1 MKFSAA
7 LVVALLTAP
16 SAAFAPAVRPSR
28 PSSSSSLPPPL
39 PSSRRFGAATL
50 ESPSSAETPTA
61 VVVVDGG
68 GGGGASSSSS
78 SSSEDA
84 ASATTIVEKAW
95 PVADFVKDS
104 DRVLPGRYNDRS
116 NSIALPFLPRP
127 TALDGSHAGD
137 YGFDPLGLS
146 EKLDLYAM
154 QESEARHSRLAMLAV
169 VGWPTSEL
177 LAPSWMLQD
186 GGRAPS
192 VLNGVNP
199 LSFLAIAG
207 FLGAAGY
214 LEYRTS
220 LRRTLSTPMGR
231 LHERD
236 MSAVWKYGVAGDYNW
251 DPMNLYS
258 SCGDDYKGRKGLRDV
273 ELSHGR
279 VAMLG
284 ITYFA
289 AWEALTGHPIVE
301 NNMLFHPNLLFPLL
315 VAAYAGWGQIY
326 EVGPLNE
333 YPIEIRYTNEGEMKL
348 NRLQRGIQDVV
359 DKVATSTRGAKA
371 QLDVLDSKFG
381 IYEKVGS
388 GGTNMVEAV
397 KSTYNAAKEGYLENV
412 VVGARSED

>member
-1 MKFSAA
+1 MK
-7 LVVALLTAP
+7 TKT
-16 SAAFAPAVRPSR
+16 
-28 PSSSSSLPPPL
+28 
-39 PSSRRFGAATL
+39 RR
-50 ESPSSAETPTA
+50 
-61 VVVVDGG
+61 
-68 GGGGASSSSS
+68 
-78 SSSEDA
+78 
-84 ASATTIVEKAW
+84 
-95 PVADFVKDS
+95 
-104 DRVLPGRYNDRS
+104 GRYSDKA

-169 VGWPTSEL
+169 VGWPMSEL
-177 LAPSWMLQD
+177 LAPSWMLQN
-186 GGRAPS
+186 GCAPS

-207 FLGAAGY
+207 FLGSAGY

-231 LHERD
+231 MHERD

-279 VAMLG
+279 AAMLG

-301 NNMLFHPNLLFPLL
+301 DSVFFHPNLLLPLL
-315 VAAYAGWGQIY
+315 AVGYAGWSQIY
-326 EVGPLNE
+326 EVGPLDV
-333 YPIEIRYTNEGEMKL
+333 YPIDIRYTNEGEMKL
-348 NRLQRGIQDVV
+348 NRLQRGVQDVL
-359 DKVATSTRGAKA
+359 DRVATSAKA
-371 QLDVLDSKFG
+371 AKALLDDLDSKIG

-388 GGTNMVEAV
+388 GGTNIVESL
-397 KSTYNAAKEGYLENV
+397 KSTYSSAMEGYNENI
-412 VVGARSED
+412 VVGGRSDK

>member
-1 MKFSAA
+1 MIPRRTSDETNSLFFLLGMNNDVAIDRSDGMK
-7 LVVALLTAP
+7 TK
-16 SAAFAPAVRPSR
+16 RKR
-28 PSSSSSLPPPL
+28 KY
-39 PSSRRFGAATL
+39 R
-50 ESPSSAETPTA
+50 
-61 VVVVDGG
+61 
-68 GGGGASSSSS
+68 
-78 SSSEDA
+78 
-84 ASATTIVEKAW
+84 
-95 PVADFVKDS
+95 
-104 DRVLPGRYNDRS
+104 GRYNDKA

-127 TALDGSHAGD
+127 VALDGSHAGD

-146 EKLDLYAM
+146 EKLDFYAM
-154 QESEARHSRLAMLAV
+154 QESEVRHSRLAMLAAI
-169 VGWPTSEL
+169 GWPMSEL

-186 GGRAPS
+186 GRAPS

-214 LEYRTS
+214 FEYKTS
-220 LRRTLSTPMGR
+220 LRATLSTPMGKM
-231 LHERD
+231 HERD
-236 MSAVWKYGVAGDYNW
+236 MSAIWKYGVAGDYNW

-301 NNMLFHPNLLFPLL
+301 NSMFFHPNLLLPLL
-315 VAAYAGWGQIY
+315 VAGYAGWSQIY
-326 EVGPLNE
+326 EVGPLDE

-348 NRLQRGIQDVV
+348 NRLQRGVQDVLDRV
-359 DKVATSTRGAKA
+359 GTSAQGAKA
-371 QLDVLDSKFG
+371 QLDDLDSKFG

-388 GGTNMVEAV
+388 GGTNIVESV
-397 KSTYNAAKEGYLENV
+397 KSTYNSALEGYKENV
-412 VVGARSED
+412 VVGGRSDE

>member
-1 MKFSAA
+1 MKFSAV
-7 LVVALLTAP
+7 LVATVLAAP
-16 SAAFAPAVRPSR
+16 PQSAGAFAPSR
-28 PSSSSSLPPPL
+28 PAAVAARTLPL
-39 PSSRRFGAATL
+39 GAATL
-50 ESPSSAETPTA
+50 
-61 VVVVDGG
+61 D
-68 GGGGASSSSS
+68 
-78 SSSEDA
+78 
-84 ASATTIVEKAW
+84 ATTATAPVNGAVQVEAESAAIVEKDWA
-95 PVADFVKDS
+95 VADFVKDS
-104 DRVLPGRYNDRS
+104 DRVLPGRYNDKA

-146 EKLDLYAM
+146 EKLDFYAM
-154 QESEARHSRLAMLAV
+154 QESEVRHSRLAMLAAI
-169 VGWPTSEL
+169 GWPMSEL

-186 GGRAPS
+186 NGCAPS

-214 LEYRTS
+214 FEYKTS
-220 LRRTLSTPMGR
+220 LRRTLSTPMGKM
-231 LHERD
+231 HEKD
-236 MSAVWKYGVAGDYNW
+236 MSAIWKYGVAGDYNW

-301 NNMLFHPNLLFPLL
+301 NSMFFHPNLLLPLL
-315 VAAYAGWGQIY
+315 VAGYAGWSQIY

-333 YPIEIRYTNEGEMKL
+333 YPIDIRYTNEGEMKL
-348 NRLQRGIQDVV
+348 NRLQRGAQDVLDGV
-359 DKVATSTRGAKA
+359 TSSAQVAKA
-371 QLDVLDSKFG
+371 QLDNLDSKFG
-381 IYEKVGS
+381 IYEKVGT
-388 GGTNMVEAV
+388 GGTNFVESV
-397 KSTYNAAKEGYLENV
+397 KSKYYENV
-412 VVGARSED
+412 VVGGRSDE